1 MSKGMSKHL
10 SLLLVGSLTLMLAA
24 CSERKGC
31 SIKGH
36 TSFEQYQKAYLTDL
50 DQRPVDS
57 VEIAEGKFAF
67 DRKESAA
74 EPYAMLVR
82 LQQTAEPHDWIE
94 MPVFIENGNVR
105 MEIGEYIHTAGTPL
119 NEALQSFFDQL
130 QQSKDAIA
138 AKEGVSVEE
147 IENTFSEFYRQQIML
162 NQGNAL
168 GRYIYRAYG
177 IHLKGEDKAQV
188 EEIMK

>member
-1 MSKGMSKHL
+1 MRKHL
-10 SLLLVGSLTLMLAA
+10 SLLLAAGLTLALAA
-24 CSERKGC
+24 CSGQEGC

-36 TSFEQYQKAYLTDL
+36 TSFGQYQKAYLTDL

-57 VEIAEGKFAF
+57 VEIVGGKFAF
-67 DRKESAA
+67 ARRDSVG

-82 LQQTAEPHDWIE
+82 LQQTAEPYDWIE

-130 QQSKDAIA
+130 QQSKDAIGT
-138 AKEGVSVEE
+138 KKGVTVEE
-147 IENTFSEFYRQQIML
+147 IENTFSEFYRQQITL
-162 NQGNAL
+162 NKGNAL
-168 GRYIYRAYG
+168 GRYIYQAYG